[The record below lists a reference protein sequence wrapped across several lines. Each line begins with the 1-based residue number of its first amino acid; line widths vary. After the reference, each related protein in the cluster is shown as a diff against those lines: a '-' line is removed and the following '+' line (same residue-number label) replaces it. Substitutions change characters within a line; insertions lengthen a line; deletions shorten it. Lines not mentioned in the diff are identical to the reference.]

1 MLIEPE
7 ALQAR
12 LDEPDLRIIDATW
25 YLPAQGR
32 NAREEYAL
40 EHIPGALYVDLS
52 TDLAEPGAPIR
63 NTIAEPPAL
72 AGTFARAGIGTEHRV
87 VVYDRRG
94 GYSAGRI
101 WWALRYAGHP
111 GPALLDGGYARWIA
125 EGRPVTSHVPV
136 FPEASFESTPREE
149 ILARKEDVLRALA
162 EQDTVIVDARSLE
175 RFRGNGEESTRHRGH
190 IPGSVCVPYG
200 SNLDDELA
208 FLPTAELRE
217 IYEKAGV
224 RFDRPVITT
233 CGSGVTASLNAFAL
247 MLIGHR
253 DVRVY
258 DGSWAEWGDL
268 DDVPHER
275 T

>member
-87 VVYDRRG
+87 VPHGHVKLLLFEP
-94 GYSAGRI
+94 AG
-101 WWALRYAGHP
+101 
-111 GPALLDGGYARWIA
+111 IA
-125 EGRPVTSHVPV
+125 HTGDVK
-136 FPEASFESTPREE
+136 AE
-149 ILARKEDVLRALA
+149 IT
-162 EQDTVIVDARSLE
+162 QDE
-175 RFRGNGEESTRHRGH
+175 
-190 IPGSVCVPYG
+190 C
-200 SNLDDELA
+200 
-208 FLPTAELRE
+208 
-217 IYEKAGV
+217 EK
-224 RFDRPVITT
+224 I
-233 CGSGVTASLNAFAL
+233 
-247 MLIGHR
+247 
-253 DVRVY
+253 
-258 DGSWAEWGDL
+258 
-268 DDVPHER
+268 
-275 T
+275 